1 MNHSIFSEGEHVKRA
16 LRWYSDHRND
26 GMSTLTLINE
36 ASVRFGLSPLEEEW
50 MLRNL
55 LMRPAE

>member
-1 MNHSIFSEGEHVKRA
+1 M
-16 LRWYSDHRND
+16 LPDHRND